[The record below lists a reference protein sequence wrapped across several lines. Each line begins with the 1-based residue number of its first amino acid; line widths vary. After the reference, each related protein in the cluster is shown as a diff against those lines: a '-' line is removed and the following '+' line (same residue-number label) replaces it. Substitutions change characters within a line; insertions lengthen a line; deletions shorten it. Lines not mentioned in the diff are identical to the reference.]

1 MPWAQ
6 TRKTTREKDM
16 VYLLLGIFGIY
27 MLPNYGEGKDN
38 ALKRLREEIEKPK
51 RRYDYIDEAH
61 HSFTNY
67 II

>member
-1 MPWAQ
+1 MSCAQ
-6 TRKTTREKDM
+6 TRKTTGEEDM
-16 VYLLLGIFGIY
+16 VYSWLGIFGIY

-67 II
+67 IV